1 LAFDHQG
8 VSLAAQPNKPLTDI
22 DQVNVPTTMQE
33 TPMNSSHIPLSSES
47 SFSKGSTLTT
57 AFCVFGMLLLTACD
71 AKQDPQQTTT
81 QAPTSAGT
89 QKPVT
94 EPADTGN
101 GATGEDAINEVEY
114 RRHIEILASDE
125 FGGRAPASPGE
136 QLTVDYLTQAFT
148 GLGLEPANGDSY
160 IQDVPLASVTV
171 SNSPELVFSGGEG
184 EDLTLAYTKDQVVW
198 SRRQVTDAAIKDSE
212 LVFVGYGIT
221 APERGW
227 DDYAGLNVTGKTV
240 VILVNDPGFA
250 TQDPEL
256 FNGNAMT
263 YYGRWTYKFDQA
275 ARHGAAGAIIIH
287 DTQPAAYGWSTVIN
301 SWTGPQFAMVLPDK
315 GKRLASVEGW
325 ITKDNASALFAKAGM
340 DLEEMYAKAQ
350 QPGFKGVN
358 MGLKATAT
366 LVSEAEN
373 VNSRNVAA
381 ILKGSEA
388 PDEYFIYMAHWDHL
402 GTDPTIEGDNIFNGA
417 LDNAT
422 GTAALL
428 EIARAYA
435 TLPQAPRRSVMFLAV
450 TAEEQGLLGSL
461 YYAANPLVPLAD
473 TVAGLNMDG
482 MNNFGETR
490 DITVTGL
497 GMSELD
503 KYLTKAAA
511 MQEKVLVADREAEKG
526 YYYRSDHFELAQ
538 KGVPMLYPGSGYD
551 HKEKGVEYGMQKSE
565 EYVAKNYHRVSDE
578 YDLSWDVSGA
588 MADMKM
594 FFRTGLSIANSNDWP
609 NWNEGTEFKATRDK
623 QLRGS
628 EE

>member
-1 LAFDHQG
+1 
-8 VSLAAQPNKPLTDI
+8 
-22 DQVNVPTTMQE
+22 
-33 TPMNSSHIPLSSES
+33 MNSSHKPLSSEA
-47 SFSKGSTLTT
+47 SFSKSSSLTT
-57 AFCVFGMLLLTACD
+57 AICVFGMLLLTACD
-71 AKQDPQQTTT
+71 AEQ
-81 QAPTSAGT
+81 GT
-89 QKPVT
+89 QKTSALAPSPAGT
-94 EPADTGN
+94 HQPANEPTNAGKN
-101 GATGEDAINEVEY
+101 ATGEDAISEVEY

-136 QLTVDYLTQAFT
+136 QLTVDYLTQAFK

-160 IQDVPLASVTV
+160 IQDVPLASINV
-171 SNSPELVFSGGEG
+171 SNNPELVFSGGEG

-198 SRRQVTDAAIKDSE
+198 TRRQVTDAAIEDSE
-212 LVFVGYGIT
+212 LIFVGYGIT

-227 DDYAGLNVTGKTV
+227 DDYAGLNVVGKTV
-240 VILVNDPGFA
+240 VMLVNDPGFA

-275 ARHGAAGAIIIH
+275 ARHGAAAAIIIH
-287 DTQPAAYGWSTVIN
+287 DTLPAAYGWSTVIN

-315 GKRLASVEGW
+315 GKKLASVEGW
-325 ITKDNASALFAKAGM
+325 ITKDNAKVLFTKAGM

-350 QPGFKGVN
+350 QPGFKGVR
-358 MGLKATAT
+358 MGLKASTT
-366 LVSEAEN
+366 LVNEAGN

-402 GTDPTIEGDNIFNGA
+402 GTDPTMEGDNIFNGA

-461 YYAANPLVPLAD
+461 YYASHPLVPLAD
-473 TVAGLNMDG
+473 TVGGLNMDG
-482 MNNFGETR
+482 LNNFGETR
-490 DITVTGL
+490 DVTVIGL

-503 KYLTKAAA
+503 NYLAEAAA
-511 MQEKVLVADREAEKG
+511 SQEKVLVADREAEKG
-526 YYYRSDHFELAQ
+526 SFYRSDHFELAKQ
-538 KGVPMLYPGSGYD
+538 GVPMLYPGSGYD
-551 HKEKGVEYGMQKSE
+551 HKEKGVEYGMQVSKD
-565 EYVAKNYHRVSDE
+565 YVAKNYHRVTDE
-578 YDLSWDVSGA
+578 YDLGWDVSGA

-609 NWNEGTEFKATRDK
+609 SWNEGTEFKATRDK
-623 QLRGS
+623 QLRAA